1 MPIGGVFATVT
12 LTAARDFSPKLR
24 GVPRRREG
32 DSEYAVLCGTT
43 VWRRVATVGPV
54 GLVGLVGLVGPVG
67 LV

>member
-32 DSEYAVLCGTT
+32 DSEYAVL
-43 VWRRVATVGPV
+43 
-54 GLVGLVGLVGPVG
+54 
-67 LV
+67 